1 MFIKEHV
8 PLWAFMANEFMFMKK
23 KVMGLGNEVVC
34 NTLFISYKEHN
45 PLT

>member
-1 MFIKEHV
+1 MFIKEQV
-8 PLWAFMANEFMFMKK
+8 PLWDFMANEFMFTQK
-23 KVMGLGNEVVC
+23 KVMRLGNEVIC